1 MLAGLE
7 IIVLWLMIYE
17 PTFTLLKLI
26 KWLFIFTLFIWVSF
40 AAVLNGSIW
49 WLNKC
54 LQLVLVFS
62 LFWLEEENYFFK
74 ADFLNSVFLQE
85 IH

>member
-17 PTFTLLKLI
+17 TYIHFAKI
-26 KWLFIFTLFIWVSF
+26 NKMVIYFTLFIWVSF

-49 WLNKC
+49 WLNKSSVSFSV
-54 LQLVLVFS
+54 QFVLVGRRGK
-62 LFWLEEENYFFK
+62 LF
-74 ADFLNSVFLQE
+74 
-85 IH
+85 